1 MFNRYGAGTT
11 AAVGL
16 LTAIALAFAASA
28 YSNRSSDAAMAAFM
42 SAANVSASDTNNPS
56 SAAHQSDTGPTGCPV
71 GKRKLPTQLKP
82 LP

>member
-1 MFNRYGAGTT
+1 MFNSYGAGTT

-28 YSNRSSDAAMAAFM
+28 YSNRTWDAAWDEFM
-42 SAANVSASDTNNPS
+42 SATSASDQDRPNES
-56 SAAHQSDTGPTGCPV
+56 STDQQGATGCPV

>member
-1 MFNRYGAGTT
+1 MFNSYRAGTT

-28 YSNRSSDAAMAAFM
+28 YSNRSSDAAWDEFM
-42 SAANVSASDTNNPS
+42 SATSASDQDRAAGS
-56 SAAHQSDTGPTGCPV
+56 STVQQGSTGCPV

>member
-1 MFNRYGAGTT
+1 MFNSYGAGTT

-16 LTAIALAFAASA
+16 LAAIALAFAASA
-28 YSNRSSDAAMAAFM
+28 YSNRSWDAAWDEFM
-42 SAANVSASDTNNPS
+42 SATSAPDRDRPAES
-56 SAAHQSDTGPTGCPV
+56 STVQQGPTGCPV

>member
-1 MFNRYGAGTT
+1 MFNSFGAGTT

-28 YSNRSSDAAMAAFM
+28 YSNRSSDAAWDEFM
-42 SAANVSASDTNNPS
+42 SATSAPDQDRPNGS
-56 SAAHQSDTGPTGCPV
+56 STVQQGPTGCPA

>member
-1 MFNRYGAGTT
+1 MFNSYGAGTT

-28 YSNRSSDAAMAAFM
+28 YSNRSWDAAWDEFM
-42 SAANVSASDTNNPS
+42 SATSASDQDRPNKS
-56 SAAHQSDTGPTGCPV
+56 STDQQGATGCPV

>member
-1 MFNRYGAGTT
+1 MFNSYGAGTT

-28 YSNRSSDAAMAAFM
+28 YSNRSWDAAWDEFM
-42 SAANVSASDTNNPS
+42 SATSASDQDRPNEFSTDQQG
-56 SAAHQSDTGPTGCPV
+56 ATGCPV

>member
-1 MFNRYGAGTT
+1 MFNSYGVGTT
-11 AAVGL
+11 AAVG

-28 YSNRSSDAAMAAFM
+28 YSNRSSDAAWDEFL
-42 SAANVSASDTNNPS
+42 SATSAPDQDRPAES
-56 SAAHQSDTGPTGCPV
+56 STVQQGPTGCPV

>member
-1 MFNRYGAGTT
+1 MFKSYGVGTT

-16 LTAIALAFAASA
+16 LAVIALAFAISG
-28 YSNRSSDAAMAAFM
+28 YVNWSSDAAWNEFM
-42 SAANVSASDTNNPS
+42 SATSASDQDRPNES
-56 SAAHQSDTGPTGCPV
+56 STVQQGPTGCPV

>member
-1 MFNRYGAGTT
+1 MFNSYGAGTT

-16 LTAIALAFAASA
+16 LTAIVLAFAVSA
-28 YSNRSSDAAMAAFM
+28 YSNRSLDAAWNEFM
-42 SAANVSASDTNNPS
+42 SATSASQDRPNES
-56 SAAHQSDTGPTGCPV
+56 STVQQGPTGCPV

>member
-1 MFNRYGAGTT
+1 MFNSYGAGTT

-16 LTAIALAFAASA
+16 LTAIALAFAASV
-28 YSNRSSDAAMAAFM
+28 YSNRSLDAAWDEFM
-42 SAANVSASDTNNPS
+42 SATSASDQDRPNAS
-56 SAAHQSDTGPTGCPV
+56 SAVQQGATGCPA

>member
-1 MFNRYGAGTT
+1 MFNSYGAGTT
-11 AAVGL
+11 AAVG

-28 YSNRSSDAAMAAFM
+28 YSNRASDAVWNEFM
-42 SAANVSASDTNNPS
+42 SATSASDQDRPAES
-56 SAAHQSDTGPTGCPV
+56 STVQQGPTGCPV

>member
-1 MFNRYGAGTT
+1 MFNSYGAGTT
-11 AAVGL
+11 AAVG

-28 YSNRSSDAAMAAFM
+28 YSNRSSDAAWDEFL
-42 SAANVSASDTNNPS
+42 SATSAPDQDRPAES
-56 SAAHQSDTGPTGCPV
+56 STVQQGPTGCPV

>member
-1 MFNRYGAGTT
+1 MFTSHGASTT

-16 LTAIALAFAASA
+16 LTVIALVFAVAGYQKWSSDVAWNEFMNAASA
-28 YSNRSSDAAMAAFM
+28 SDLDHSNESSTVQQG
-42 SAANVSASDTNNPS
+42 S
-56 SAAHQSDTGPTGCPV
+56 TGCPV

>member
-1 MFNRYGAGTT
+1 MFNSYGAGTT

-28 YSNRSSDAAMAAFM
+28 YSNRSWDAAWDEFM
-42 SAANVSASDTNNPS
+42 SATSVSDQDRPNES
-56 SAAHQSDTGPTGCPV
+56 STDQQGATGCPV

>member
-1 MFNRYGAGTT
+1 MFNSYRAGTT

-28 YSNRSSDAAMAAFM
+28 YSNRSSDAAWDEFM
-42 SAANVSASDTNNPS
+42 SATSASGQDRRNES
-56 SAAHQSDTGPTGCPV
+56 SAVQQGPTGCPV